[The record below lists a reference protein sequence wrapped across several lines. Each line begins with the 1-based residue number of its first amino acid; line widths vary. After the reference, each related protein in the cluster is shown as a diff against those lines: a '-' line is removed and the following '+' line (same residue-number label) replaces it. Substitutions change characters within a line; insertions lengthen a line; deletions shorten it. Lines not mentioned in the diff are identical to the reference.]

1 MDRQYTGGLWHAIRP
16 AWRETERFPV
26 AKPKVV
32 MVLANNFEDSEAIDP
47 KNHLEALGA
56 EVVTVGPEKG
66 TVSGKKGATL
76 EVEKTFSE
84 VSPDEFQMLVIP
96 GGGAPENLRIV
107 DDAVAF
113 TRRFVESGK
122 PVGSICHGPQLL
134 ISADVLQGRTVTSV
148 NKIRDD
154 IKNAGGNYVDEELVV
169 DDNLITSRVPKDLPA
184 FNEALGKA
192 LGLA

>member
-1 MDRQYTGGLWHAIRP
+1 M
-16 AWRETERFPV
+16 
-26 AKPKVV
+26 AKPKVA
-32 MVLANNFEDSEAIDP
+32 MVLAKNFEDSEAIDP

-56 EVVTVGPEKG
+56 EVVTIGEEKG
-66 TVSGKKGATL
+66 SVEGKKGGVL
-76 EVEKTFSE
+76 EIARTFAE
-84 VSPDEFQMLVIP
+84 VTPDEFDMLVIP

-134 ISADVLQGRTVTSV
+134 ISAKVLDGRTVTSV

-154 IKNAGGNYVDEELVV
+154 ITNAGGHYVDQPLVI
-169 DDNLITSRVPKDLPA
+169 DGNLITSRVPGDLPQ
-184 FNEALGKA
+184 FNEALGQA
-192 LGLA
+192 IGLVPQAVR